1 MSGSSLEYSLE
12 NARSL
17 LTVVGIMAVCW
28 LLSERKTAFPFVLM
42 ILALSLQG
50 ALVALLFAI
59 PNAEVLL
66 GGISGVVAALAG
78 ATAEGTRFVF
88 SYLGGGDPPYA
99 PAPGAA
105 PAFIFGFQVLPLIL
119 VIASLSAF
127 LWHVGVLKAVIRVFG
142 LLFRR
147 TLGLSGACST
157 AVSANIFVGNVES
170 SIVIRAYLAKLT
182 RSEVFTVM
190 TVGLA
195 GVAGSTMVAY
205 ATILKDVL
213 PNAAGHVLVASI
225 ISAPAGVLLARIM
238 VPPAKGEKPG
248 GDVDMSTS
256 LKYDSAMD
264 ALARGVQDGLLVA
277 VNVAAMLIV
286 FVALVALVNGL
297 LAAFPDVDGA
307 PLSLQR
313 IMGWAFAPV
322 AYAIGIPWKEA
333 QTAGDLLGVKL
344 FLTEFAAYLK
354 MGAIPAAELSE
365 RSRMIM
371 TYALCGFANVASVGI
386 TIGGLTQLY
395 PPERRPLILELA
407 PKALLPG
414 FLATLMTASIVAA
427 LPPGIFAR

>member
-1 MSGSSLEYSLE
+1 MDYSLE

-17 LTVVGIMAVCW
+17 LTVVAIMGFCW

-42 ILALSLQG
+42 VLALSLQA
-50 ALVALLFAI
+50 ALVFLLFAI
-59 PNAEVLL
+59 PNSEVLL
-66 GGISGVVAALAG
+66 SGITGVVAALAG
-78 ATAEGTRFVF
+78 ATAEGTKFVF

-99 PAPGAA
+99 PAPGAQ

-127 LWHVGVLKAVIRVFG
+127 LWHIGVLKVVIRIFG
-142 LLFRR
+142 LLFRS

-157 AVSANIFVGNVES
+157 AVSSNIFLGNVES
-170 SIVIRAYLAKLT
+170 SIVIRAYLPKLT
-182 RSEVFTVM
+182 RSEIFTVM

-238 VPPAKGEKPG
+238 VPPARGEKPG
-248 GDVDMSTS
+248 GDVDTSVS
-256 LKYDSAMD
+256 LKYDSAVD
-264 ALARGVQDGLLVA
+264 ALTRGVQDGLLVA

-286 FVALVALVNGL
+286 FVALVALVNSL
-297 LAAFPDVDGA
+297 LGALPNVDGA
-307 PLSLQR
+307 PLSMQR
-313 IMGWAFAPV
+313 IMGWIFAPV
-322 AYAIGIPWKEA
+322 AWAIGVPWNEA

-344 FLTEFAAYLK
+344 FLTEFTAYLK

-365 RSRMIM
+365 RTRMIM

-427 LPPGIFAR
+427 LPPGIFAK